1 MARRVILLVDRHR
14 EGVEDI
20 ATSLG
25 NGLGDAADIVGD
37 FDAADEALPALENID
52 AAIAIGGDG
61 TLISQAVRV
70 LPYDIPLIGVNCGRL
85 GFLAE
90 FDVASLIEHRHIVFG
105 NEPPVLR
112 VMLIRAEVEG
122 AGSWTAMNEVHIA
135 AGDPFRILELD
146 LSIDGIHAPALRGDG
161 IIVATP
167 TGSTAHSVSAG
178 GPIVDPRAQAIVLT
192 PLAAH
197 SLAVRPIVVA
207 DSTKVDVDLRQANAG
222 TTLVIDG
229 RPRCGLATGQRVS
242 VYREPKSLRL
252 ILNPTQTYWDILA
265 NKLHWAAPPGP
276 PPDSAPPHP
285 NAPTP

>member
-1 MARRVILLVDRHR
+1 MARRVILLADRQR
-14 EGVEDI
+14 EGVEGI
-20 ATSLG
+20 VTSLRD
-25 NGLGDAADIVGD
+25 GLGDAADIIGD
-37 FDAADEALPALENID
+37 FDATDETLPALENID

-70 LPYDIPLIGVNCGRL
+70 HPHDIPLIGVNCGRL

-90 FDVASLIEHRHIVFG
+90 FDVASLIEHRHIVFS
-105 NEPPVLR
+105 NDAPVLG

-122 AGSWTAMNEVHIA
+122 TGSWTAMNEVHIA
-135 AGDPFRILELD
+135 AGDPFRILELG
-146 LSIDGIHAPALRGDG
+146 LSIDGVHAPALRGDG
-161 IIVATP
+161 LIVATP

-207 DSTKVDVDLRQANAG
+207 DSTRVDVDLQHANAG

-229 RPRCGLATGQRVS
+229 RPRCSLSTGQRVS
-242 VYREPKSLRL
+242 VYREPTCLRL

-276 PPDSAPPHP
+276 PPPPE
-285 NAPTP
+285 